1 MNINDNHMEK
11 TRFTLREIAKWVHS
25 EDSLVKLPDLQRG
38 LAWKA
43 RQTELLWDSI
53 LRGFPIGSFIMS
65 DTADGRYYLMDG
77 QQRYNAIAVGFGLT
91 EDPGVRL
98 WLDIRP
104 PKVEKSTR
112 QYWVKMTTTAHPWGF
127 NNDDECTVLTS
138 KHRRDALT
146 AFGMKD
152 RNIYKDRIELKD
164 TWPFA
169 AGQPIPLDLLLEASH
184 TSKDSEG
191 FADAVMEGYKKAS
204 SETNLQK
211 LDENDKKRIA
221 DMYNVFKDLDDYT
234 VQYDIL
240 PLRIIE
246 KESSPEGKT
255 QDESSLEIL
264 FNRLNTGGTRI
275 SQDDLNYSAV
285 KAYWSGIKD
294 TNDLIAARFMPP
306 SKLVM
311 LAFRLALTEA
321 DGSQGIANPPS
332 IPRVRSI
339 AKGNTAK
346 DLDLKVRIE
355 ELYRRADPEDALST
369 KLGRI
374 MTKVDSWLGVTCGEY
389 APTHLGGAPAFI
401 RTSIARNSPEVYLLL
416 MYFASRAISDGS
428 LVSGEDARGLALLLH
443 WFGRDKKAAVTMVF
457 NHLKENGETDSIRK
471 GLSACFG
478 SELLIPVYSPYEMR
492 QFFEIERDRDWSPW
506 ARKDYAPWHDF
517 YTTVSWWGNSVA
529 QEMLLY
535 AQREYIDAQFKLY
548 DPAREDMWE
557 KHNRPWDYD
566 HIVPQNWIKERGRT
580 RATYRDYCDHWV
592 GRIGNIGAI
601 PFEDNRS
608 KSDKVDYA
616 VYLEHPD
623 ELLFNKD
630 KFMDIACQGKN
641 LPENEEYSFLFAQT
655 VFDRTVNIY
664 GRCYEAF
671 GSLLGKTILTG
682 RQERRK
688 STMLSIQKQISG
700 AEIVYVAQGG
710 VLWREYPVEKR
721 EVDWAREWMSVGV
734 KRGNYFICLSW
745 GCNERKDADDLEIG
759 FRKLP
764 GNDILADC
772 DLPISIDSLTKYK
785 NNDWWYAEKDIPV
798 GTDEETIVRQLTNL
812 IASYPQE

>member
-1 MNINDNHMEK
+1 MGK
-11 TRFTLREIAKWVHS
+11 TGYTLREIAKWVHA
-25 EDSLVKLPDLQRG
+25 EDAPVKLPDLQRG
-38 LAWKA
+38 LVWKA

-53 LRGFPIGSFIMS
+53 LRGFPIGSFILS

-77 QQRYNAIAVGFGLT
+77 QQRYNAIAAGFGLT
-91 EDPGVRL
+91 DDPGVRL

-112 QYWVKMTTTAHPWGF
+112 HYWVKMTTAAHPWGF

-138 KHRRDALT
+138 ERRREALA

-169 AGQPIPLDLLLEASH
+169 AGQPIPLNLFLEASR
-184 TSKDSEG
+184 TSENPED
-191 FADAVMEGYKKAS
+191 FAAAVVEGYKKAS

-211 LDENDKKRIA
+211 LDENDKQQIA
-221 DMYNVFKDLDDYT
+221 NMYSVFKDLDYYT
-234 VQYDIL
+234 VQCDIL

-246 KESSPEGKT
+246 KESSTEGKT
-255 QDESSLEIL
+255 QGESSLEIL

-275 SQDDLNYSAV
+275 SQDDLNYSAI
-285 KAYWSGIKD
+285 KAYWGGIKD
-294 TNDLIAARFMPP
+294 TNDSIAERFMPP

-311 LAFRLALTEA
+311 LAFRLVMTEA

-332 IPRVRSI
+332 IPRVRSM
-339 AKGNTAK
+339 AKAETEK

-355 ELYRRADPEDALST
+355 ELYLRADPEDAFST

-374 MTKVDSWLGVTCGEY
+374 MKKIDNWLGVTRGEC
-389 APTHLGGAPAFI
+389 APIYLDRTPAFI
-401 RTSIARNSPEVYLLL
+401 RTSIARNSPEVFLLL
-416 MYFASRAISDGS
+416 MYLASKAISDGS
-428 LVSGEDARGLALLLH
+428 QVSGDDARGLAFLLH
-443 WFGRDKKAAVTMVF
+443 WFGRDKKAAATMVF
-457 NHLKENGETDSIRK
+457 NHLKDNVETDSIRK

-478 SELLIPVYSPYEMR
+478 SELLIPVYSPKKMR
-492 QFFEIERDRDWSPW
+492 QFFEIECDRDWTPW
-506 ARKDYAPWHDF
+506 VRKDYAPWHDF
-517 YTTVSWWGNSVA
+517 YTMVSAWGNSVA

-535 AQREYIDAQFKLY
+535 AQREYINAQFKLY

-566 HIVPQNWIKERGRT
+566 HIIPQNWIKERGRT
-580 RATYRDYCDHWV
+580 PATYRDYCDHWV

-608 KSDKVDYA
+608 KSDKGDYA
-616 VYLEHPD
+616 IYIEHPN
-623 ELLFNKD
+623 ELLFDKD
-630 KFMDIACQGKN
+630 KFMEISNQGKD
-641 LPENEEYSFLFAQT
+641 LPENEKYSFSFAQA
-655 VFDRTVNIY
+655 VFDRTVMIY

-671 GSLLGKTILTG
+671 GILLEKTVLTG

-688 STMLSIQKQISG
+688 STMLSIQEQISG

-710 VLWREYPVEKR
+710 ILWREYPVNR
-721 EVDWAREWMSVGV
+721 EADWSREWMSVGV
-734 KRGNYFICLSW
+734 RRDNYFICISW
-745 GCNERKDADDLEIG
+745 GSNERKEADELEIG

-764 GNDILADC
+764 GNDILADR

-785 NNDWWYAEKDIPV
+785 NNVWWYAENDIPA
-798 GTDEETIVRQLTNL
+798 GTNEETILQQLKDL

>member
-1 MNINDNHMEK
+1 MGK
-11 TRFTLREIAKWVHS
+11 TGYTIREIARWVHS
-25 EDSLVKLPDLQRG
+25 EDSRVKLPDLQRG
-38 LAWKA
+38 LVWKA

-53 LRGFPIGSFIMS
+53 LRGFPIGSFILS
-65 DTADGRYYLMDG
+65 DTADGRHYLMDG
-77 QQRYNAIAVGFGLT
+77 QQRYNAIAAGFGLT

-112 QYWVKMTTTAHPWGF
+112 QFWVKMTTTAHPWGF

-138 KHRRDALT
+138 ERRREALA

-169 AGQPIPLDLLLEASH
+169 AGRPIPLDLLLEASR
-184 TSKDSEG
+184 TSENPED

-211 LDENDKKRIA
+211 LDENDKRQIA
-221 DMYNVFKDLDDYT
+221 NMYSVFKDLDDYT

-275 SQDDLNYSAV
+275 SQDDLNYSAI
-285 KAYWSGIKD
+285 KAYWGGIKD
-294 TNDLIAARFMPP
+294 TNDSIATRFMPP

-311 LAFRLALTEA
+311 LAIRLVMTEA

-332 IPRVRSI
+332 IPRLRSM
-339 AKGNTAK
+339 AKGETEK
-346 DLDLKVRIE
+346 DLDLKGRIE
-355 ELYRRADPEDALST
+355 ELYRRDDSKDAFST
-369 KLGRI
+369 KLGQI
-374 MTKVDSWLGVTCGEY
+374 MTKVDSWLGVTCEERD
-389 APTHLGGAPAFI
+389 PIHRGGTLAFI
-401 RTSIARNSPEVYLLL
+401 RTSIARNSPEVFLLL
-416 MYFASRAISDGS
+416 MYLASRAISGGFQ
-428 LVSGEDARGLALLLH
+428 VSGDDARGLALLLH

-478 SELLIPVYSPYEMR
+478 SELLIPVYSPNEMR

-506 ARKDYAPWHDF
+506 VRKDYAPWHDF

-580 RATYRDYCDHWV
+580 RATFRDYCDHWV

-608 KSDKVDYA
+608 KSDKGDYA

-623 ELLFNKD
+623 ELLFD
-630 KFMDIACQGKN
+630 KEFINIASQGKN
-641 LPENEEYSFLFAQT
+641 LPENEEYSFRFAQV

-664 GRCYEAF
+664 GRCYETF
-671 GSLLGKTILTG
+671 RSLLNKTILTG

-688 STMLSIQKQISG
+688 STMLSIQEQVSG

-710 VLWREYPVEKR
+710 VLWREYPIEKR
-721 EVDWAREWMSVGV
+721 EIDWDWSREWMSVGV
-734 KRGNYFICLSW
+734 RRDNYFICISW
-745 GCNERKDADDLEIG
+745 GSNERKEADELEIG

-764 GNDILADC
+764 ENDILDNR

-785 NNDWWYAEKDIPV
+785 NNVWWYAENDIPA
-798 GTDEETIVRQLTNL
+798 GTDEKIILQNLKDL